1 MKSKTSELAP
11 PVTVLDETSARLL
24 AMAAA
29 ISALLVWSGL
39 KAAQE
44 LFPNI
49 PTGVTIQTV
58 LAGLLAVIS
67 LGSLV
72 NQSLRSRALRIFSRY
87 SRWLRLDAVDALL
100 ITLAPFISL
109 AAWSAAGLLRET
121 LFPTIT
127 ALLWV
132 AALAAVVKVGVRP
145 DHLRA
150 RWSNAEIGFVAAITL
165 AAILIRG
172 LQLDSIPWL
181 LTGDE
186 GSIGLSAL
194 QFANGEW
201 DSPFN
206 LAWFSFPSLFFMIPG
221 AFIKV
226 FGNTTTAL
234 RLPSAI
240 AGALT
245 VLALYGY
252 ARRAFGRIPALL
264 ASTMLAAFHF
274 HIHFSRLGLNN
285 IWDGFFFVVVAG
297 TLWRAWVREHPSYY
311 IWPGVGMGLS
321 IYFYATS
328 RFIPVLVLCWV
339 ILAAIKD
346 RAAVRKQAPGLLVM
360 ALASLAVALPL
371 LAFFAHH
378 PQEFMAPF
386 TRVGAL
392 TEWLASEA
400 IRTGNSVLSIILE
413 QLRLSS
419 LAFFSV
425 DLRMWYLPEI
435 PMLMPLASTL
445 FGLGCILLLLK
456 SLDLRYN
463 FLILW
468 LLIGIVSGAASEST
482 PAAQRYVFIAPPVM
496 LVIGLTLAEG
506 VRLFNLAWPKHSRWA
521 FGLAGVL
528 VLSIAM
534 GDLFFYF
541 GDFSARRKFGDIN
554 TETAN
559 VLAEYL
565 QDVPTGTDA
574 YFLAGRMGFYTHS
587 TVPYLAPHVDGHEV
601 LVPIAEYDE
610 FDTNSD
616 LLFLIL
622 PERVDEMEYLH
633 SHYPGGFL
641 QTHLGH
647 EGQVLFISYSLIS

>member
-1 MKSKTSELAP
+1 MKSSTGQSAP
-11 PVTVLDETSARLL
+11 LNATLNETSARLL

-49 PTGVTIQTV
+49 PAGVTVQALLASV
-58 LAGLLAVIS
+58 LAAIT
-67 LGSLV
+67 LGSLI
-72 NQSLRSRALRIFSRY
+72 NQGFRARAFSLFARY
-87 SRWLRLDAVDALL
+87 SRWLRLDPVDALL
-100 ITLAPFISL
+100 ITLASFISL
-109 AAWSAAGLLRET
+109 AAWSAAGLLRQT

-127 ALLWV
+127 ALLWT
-132 AALAAVVKVGVRP
+132 AALASVVKVGFQP
-145 DHLRA
+145 DHRRA
-150 RWSNAEIGFVAAITL
+150 RWSRAEIAFVAAVTL
-165 AAILIRG
+165 AAFLIRG
-172 LQLDSIPWL
+172 LQLDTIPWL

-186 GSIGLSAL
+186 GSIGLSAF
-194 QFANGEW
+194 QFAQGEW

-206 LAWFSFPSLFFMIPG
+206 LAWFSFPSLFFMLPG
-221 AFIKV
+221 AFIKI
-226 FGNTTTAL
+226 FGNTTAAL

-252 ARRAFGRIPALL
+252 GRRAFGRIPAVL

-297 TLWRAWVREHPSYY
+297 TLWRAWVRGQPSHY

-328 RFIPVLVLCWV
+328 RFIPILVLGWL

-346 RAAVRKQAPGLLVM
+346 RRAVRQQAAGLLVM

-371 LAFFAHH
+371 LAFFSHH

-392 TEWLASEA
+392 TEWLANETVS
-400 IRTGNSVLSIILE
+400 TGESALSIILE

-425 DLRMWYLPEI
+425 DLRTWYLPEI

-445 FGLGCILLLLK
+445 FGLGCIILLLNG
-456 SLDLRYN
+456 LDLRYS

-482 PAAQRYVFIAPPVM
+482 PAAQHFVFIAPPVM
-496 LVIGLTLAEG
+496 LVIGVALAEG
-506 VRLFNLAWPKHSRWA
+506 LRLINVAWPNRSLWA
-521 FGLAGVL
+521 YGLVGIL
-528 VLSIAM
+528 VLNIAI
-534 GDLFFYF
+534 GDLYFYF
-541 GDFSARRKFGDIN
+541 GEFSAHRKFGDIN

-565 QDVPTGTDA
+565 QNQPAGADA
-574 YFLAGRMGFYTHS
+574 YFLTGRMGFYSHS
-587 TVPYLAPHVDGHEV
+587 TVPFLAPHVDGYDV
-601 LVPIAEYDE
+601 SVPIGEYDAIE
-610 FDTNSD
+610 ENSN
-616 LLFLIL
+616 LIFLVL
-622 PERVDEMEYLH
+622 PERVDEMEFIH
-633 SHYPGGFL
+633 SNYPGGTL
-641 QTHLGH
+641 QQHK
-647 EGQVLFISYSLIS
+647 GQGNQVRFFSYSLES